1 MPKTAEHALNV
12 CPCCKGTDGKW
23 RFVCTCGFQA
33 EAVSTATGCPRCGIP
48 WRFEQEVKAA

>member
-1 MPKTAEHALNV
+1 MNKTAEHALNV
-12 CPCCKGTDGKW
+12 CPCCKDPDGKW

-33 EAVSTATGCPRCGIP
+33 ETVSTATGCPRCGIP